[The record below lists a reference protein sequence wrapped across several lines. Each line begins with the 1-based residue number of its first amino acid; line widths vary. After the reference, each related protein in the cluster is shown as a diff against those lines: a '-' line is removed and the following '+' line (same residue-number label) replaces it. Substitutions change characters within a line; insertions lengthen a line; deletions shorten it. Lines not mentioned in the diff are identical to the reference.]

1 MDEVTIT
8 RHATPT
14 GGEYHAH
21 VPGSSVIGRLTW
33 VRHGNVHVADH
44 TIVPPAI
51 GGRGIAGQ
59 LVEALVA
66 DARAARTALGWQ
78 PRYLELD
85 TIVAHAWS
93 WEQRRAQ
100 VL

>member
-51 GGRGIAGQ
+51 GGRGIAGR

-66 DARAARTALGWQ
+66 DARAQGFRIDPECSYIAA
-78 PRYLELD
+78 
-85 TIVAHAWS
+85 AF
-93 WEQRRAQ
+93 RRHPEWADLLAQ
-100 VL
+100 